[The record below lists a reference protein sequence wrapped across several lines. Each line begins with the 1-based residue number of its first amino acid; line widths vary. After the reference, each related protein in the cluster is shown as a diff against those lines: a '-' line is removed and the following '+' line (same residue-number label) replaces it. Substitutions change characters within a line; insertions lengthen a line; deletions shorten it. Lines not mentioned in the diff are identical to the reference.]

1 MYELEQPVNAP
12 SFRKAPVTLDKHFP
26 LYRPEPKA
34 QAVIATK
41 PQARPS
47 PRKAKASDALALILA
62 GGRGSRLKDLTAWRA
77 KPAVPFGGKLRIIDF
92 PLSNCLN
99 SGLRHI
105 GILTQYKAHS
115 LIGHVQKGWSF
126 LRREMG
132 EYVELLPAQQRNG
145 SGWYSGTANAIYQ
158 NLDIIRAHNPE
169 YVLILAGD
177 HVYKMDY
184 MPMLNEHLNN
194 DADLTIGS
202 IEVPIEKADAFG
214 VLSVDSKSRISRFDE
229 KPEQPRQS
237 PDNPNVALAS
247 MGIYVFKTDFLIEQL
262 IRDANDET
270 STHDFGFDIIPKLV
284 GRHNVFAHSFKN
296 AGENK
301 NAYWRDVGTVDSY
314 WDASME
320 LIGVTPEL
328 NLYDK
333 DWPIFTHQEQ
343 APPAKFI
350 HNDQDRCGMAVDSMV
365 AGGCIVS
372 GAKVIHSLL
381 SNNVKVHD
389 RSIVKD
395 SVLLPEVIV
404 GQNCRLTRV
413 VVDKGV
419 VIPDDTVVGEDLKRD
434 AERFYVS
441 PGGIVLVT
449 ADMLKS

>member
-1 MYELEQPVNAP
+1 MYELERPIIKPDFREPPVAP
-12 SFRKAPVTLDKHFP
+12 QKTHFP
-26 LYRPEPKA
+26 LYRSK
-34 QAVIATK
+34 VNLT
-41 PQARPS
+41 
-47 PRKAKASDALALILA
+47 KAKPIVNEVTEKKALATDALALVLA
-62 GGRGSRLKDLTAWRA
+62 GGRGSRLQDLTAWRA

-145 SGWYSGTANAIYQ
+145 SGWYSGTANAVYQ
-158 NLDIIRAHNPE
+158 NIDIIRAHNPE

-184 MPMLNEHLNN
+184 MPMLNQHLNN
-194 DADLTIGS
+194 GADLTIGS
-202 IEVPIEKADAFG
+202 IEVPIDKASACG
-214 VLSVDSKSRISRFDE
+214 VLGVGNDNKISHFDE
-229 KPEQPRQS
+229 KPENPRQS
-237 PDNPNVALAS
+237 PNNPDVALAS

-262 IRDANDET
+262 IRDANDES
-270 STHDFGFDIIPKLV
+270 STHDFGFDIIPKLI
-284 GRHNVFAHSFKN
+284 GHHNVFAHSFN
-296 AGENK
+296 SGGENK

-314 WDASME
+314 WEANME
-320 LIGVTPEL
+320 LISVTPEL

-350 HNDQDRCGMAVDSMV
+350 HNDEDRCGMAVDSMV

-372 GAKVIHSLL
+372 GSRIIHSLL
-381 SNNVKVHD
+381 SNHVCVHD
-389 RSIVKD
+389 HSVVKD
-395 SVLLPEVIV
+395 SVLLPDVVV
-404 GQNCRLTRV
+404 GKSCRLTRV
-413 VVDKGV
+413 VIDKGV
-419 VIPDDTVVGEDLKRD
+419 EIPDGTVIGEDPKLD

-441 PGGIVLVT
+441 PGGVVLVT
-449 ADMLKS
+449 ADMLKAD